1 MREILLNPGP
11 VNLSERVRQALL
23 KPDLCHRE
31 PEFAAMQQSIRRQLL
46 RIYDLPEQ
54 DWAAILITGSGTS
67 AMEAMLTSC
76 IPARGKVLVIE
87 NGVYGERLSRIAAIH
102 GMDHACLRHE
112 WGGVIDVGRL
122 ERCLSEDPGFTHVA
136 VVHHETTSGRLNR
149 LETIAEV
156 CARFRVNMLVDGVS
170 SFGAEELRFEDWGMH
185 ACAATANKC
194 LHGIPGTSFAIVKRA
209 ALRRTEDIQ
218 RTLYLDL
225 NTYLRQQDQNGTPFT
240 QSVQSFYALDE
251 ALREHAEDGGWQT
264 RRADYWRKMDSVRH
278 GLADLK
284 IEALLPR
291 EDSSC
296 VLNAFRLP
304 NNLGYASLH
313 DGLKQRGFVI
323 YAGQGE
329 FAKTLFRISVMG
341 SITMTDME
349 RFLEAVRG
357 LL

>member
-23 KPDLCHRE
+23 RPDLCHRE
-31 PEFAAMQQSIRRQLL
+31 PEFAALQQSIRRQLL

-54 DWAAILITGSGTS
+54 EWAAILITGSGTS

-102 GMDHACLRHE
+102 GIDHASLRHE
-112 WGGVIDVGRL
+112 WGVAINIDHLEQRL
-122 ERCLSEDPGFTHVA
+122 AEDPGFTHVA
-136 VVHHETTSGRLNR
+136 VVHHETTSGRLND
-149 LETIAEV
+149 LEVIAEV
-156 CARFRVNMLVDGVS
+156 CTKFQINLLVDGVS

-194 LHGIPGTSFAIVKRA
+194 LHGIPGASFVIVRRE
-209 ALRRTEDIQ
+209 ALHKTESVQ

-251 ALREHAEDGGWQT
+251 ALREHAEGGGWQI
-264 RRADYWRKMDSVRH
+264 RHADYWRKMDSVRQ
-278 GLADLK
+278 GLTDLK
-284 IEALLPR
+284 IEALLRR
-291 EDSSC
+291 EDCSC

-304 NNLGYASLH
+304 NNLTYASLH
-313 DGLKQRGFVI
+313 DSLKQQGFVI

-341 SITMTDME
+341 AITLTDVE
-349 RFLEAVRG
+349 RFLDAMRG